1 MASIG
6 SLIDKYDHLA
16 RVLAIALLTLLAILI
31 LVESGVNPLI
41 NPAVTTAM
49 GCLAVL
55 GILVLTAPSNA
66 GVRLLGVEGCFA
78 LGALFAIML
87 ALTVYSIR
95 TLIAGNIPVAALE
108 MGGAV
113 IVGIIFQKVHHAL
126 SIDATSNDVNLS
138 ECTTRRE

>member
-1 MASIG
+1 MASIS
-6 SLIDKYDHLA
+6 SLINKYDHLA
-16 RVLAIALLTLLAILI
+16 RVMAIALLILLGILI
-31 LVESGVNPLI
+31 LVESGVNLLM

-66 GVRLLGVEGCFA
+66 GARLLDVPGCFA
-78 LGALFAIML
+78 LGVMFAIML

-95 TLIAGNIPVAALE
+95 ALIVGNIPVAALE

-113 IVGIIFQKVHHAL
+113 IVGIIFPRVHHAMSFDVTL
-126 SIDATSNDVNLS
+126 SDYTV
-138 ECTTRRE
+138 RRE